1 MEKKADRKTN
11 VELLKDRAASIAFD
25 GIQMYA
31 ALMARG
37 AKDKYN
43 REFERSIMTT
53 NYMNRVNSLLRRKT
67 STPVEPMDM
76 RKRNGFLFG
85 RHGILTFFHT
95 NDNMLELLQ
104 CDSRIETRMA
114 SPKGGYTFQYLR
126 KAVEVKRRL
135 ENGELYFWDGTM
147 VLERFRDEN
156 SPEVWMRNP
165 SANKKMMW
173 GFE

>member
-1 MEKKADRKTN
+1 MERKADRKTN
-11 VELLKDRAASIAFD
+11 VELWKDRVANMAFE
-25 GIQMYA
+25 GIQMYTS
-31 ALMARG
+31 LMARG

-67 STPVEPMDM
+67 GTPVEPTNM

-95 NDNMLELLQ
+95 NDLMLELLQ
-104 CDSRIETRMA
+104 CDSRMESRLAIPR
-114 SPKGGYTFQYLR
+114 GGLTFRYLR

-135 ENGELYFWDGTM
+135 ENGELYFWDGAM
-147 VLERFRDEN
+147 ALERFRDEN
-156 SPEVWMRNP
+156 PSEVWMRNP
-165 SANKKMMW
+165 SANNKIML
-173 GFE
+173 GL